1 MAALLRYENS
11 HNPYCG
17 GTVVASRYVV
27 TAAHC
32 VQQYSSSE
40 IFVRVGEHD
49 LHVVGET
56 NVERRVNVSKII
68 THEHYNS
75 SSYDND
81 IAVVYLSEH
90 LDLSLY
96 TPACLARASDSPA
109 GYAATVYGWGTVE
122 SGGDQATELR
132 AVEVP
137 VVPHEE
143 CSAAMSFTKITEAM
157 ICAGASNEYAC
168 HVSKTIIK

>member
-1 MAALLRYENS
+1 M
-11 HNPYCG
+11 
-17 GTVVASRYVV
+17 VASRYVV

-32 VQQYSSSE
+32 VQQINSSD

-56 NVERRVNVSKII
+56 NVERRINVSEII
-68 THEHYNS
+68 THEHYDYNS

-96 TPACLARASDSPA
+96 TPACLAKSDDNPTSLV
-109 GYAATVYGWGTVE
+109 GKMATIAGWGLVGE
-122 SGGDQATELR
+122 DIWPDPFVPSEVA
-132 AVEVP
+132 VP
-137 VVPHEE
+137 V
-143 CSAAMSFTKITEAM
+143 MEATD
-157 ICAGASNEYAC
+157 CAGDPVNVASILDKIGRA
-168 HVSKTIIK
+168 HV